1 MIKNIIFDFD
11 GVLVDSEAII
21 AKSFS
26 KYLADKNIFFSE
38 KQFYEQ
44 AGKKTIEI
52 VSEISSK
59 YGTLDQKLF
68 YQDLMS
74 ISNNLYSKYLKPI
87 DGIIKFLEN
96 TDHKRYIGS
105 NNTKQKIINGLRKVN
120 LHNHFKSSSIFSFDI
135 VKKAKPLPD
144 IYLKPFE
151 VDNLQKK
158 ETIIIEDSLVGVK
171 AAVAA
176 GVRVVV
182 ITAGSH
188 WYEGRSKKEL
198 HEAGAF
204 EVVNS
209 FTEMLKLINK
219 L

>member
-11 GVLVDSEAII
+11 GVIVDSEAII

-26 KYLADKNIFFSE
+26 RYLSDRNITFSE

-59 YGTLDQKLF
+59 YDTLEPKLF

-74 ISNNLYSKYLKPI
+74 ISNTLYTKYLKPTE
-87 DGIIKFLEN
+87 GIITFLEN
-96 TDHKRYIGS
+96 TNHKRYIGS

-120 LHNHFKSSSIFSFDI
+120 LYNHFKRSSIFSFDI

-176 GVRVVV
+176 GVRVAV

-198 HEAGAF
+198 YEAGAF

-209 FTEMLKLINK
+209 FAEMLKLINK

>member
-26 KYLADKNIFFSE
+26 RYLADRNITFSE
-38 KQFYEQ
+38 KQFYDQ
-44 AGKKTIEI
+44 AGRKTIEI
-52 VSEISSK
+52 VTEISSK
-59 YGTLDQKLF
+59 YDTLDPKLF
-68 YQDLMS
+68 YQDVMN
-74 ISNNLYSKYLKPI
+74 ISNNLYTDSLEPTE
-87 DGIIKFLEN
+87 GIINFLDN
-96 TDHKRYIGS
+96 TNHNRYIGS
-105 NNTKQKIINGLRKVN
+105 NNIKQKIINGLRKVN
-120 LHNHFKSSSIFSFDI
+120 IYKHFKSSSIFSFDI
-135 VKKAKPLPD
+135 VQKAKPMPD
-144 IYLKPFE
+144 IFLKPFE
-151 VDNLQKK
+151 VDNIQKK

-182 ITAGSH
+182 ITVGSH

-198 HEAGAF
+198 YEAGAF

>member
-26 KYLADKNIFFSE
+26 RYLADRDITFSE
-38 KQFYEQ
+38 KQFYDQ
-44 AGKKTIEI
+44 AGRKTIEI
-52 VSEISSK
+52 VTEISSK
-59 YGTLDQKLF
+59 YDTLDPKLF
-68 YQDLMS
+68 YQDVMD
-74 ISNNLYSKYLKPI
+74 ISNNLYTDYLEPTE
-87 DGIIKFLEN
+87 GIINFLEN
-96 TDHKRYIGS
+96 TNHNRYIGS
-105 NNTKQKIINGLRKVN
+105 NNIKQKIINGLRKVN
-120 LHNHFKSSSIFSFDI
+120 IYKHFKSSSIFSFDI
-135 VKKAKPLPD
+135 VQKAKPMPD
-144 IYLKPFE
+144 IFLKPFE

-182 ITAGSH
+182 ITVVSH
-188 WYEGRSKKEL
+188 LYEGRSKKEL
-198 HEAGAF
+198 YEAGAF